1 VEPLVRLSAEAAPL
15 DLPNV
20 DTDRVNP
27 TRFFRNPRRAGYV
40 QFCFHD
46 LRVRP
51 AGPEHV
57 TVPSTPSGQTERGE
71 G

>member
-1 VEPLVRLSAEAAPL
+1 MEPLVRLSAEAAPL

-20 DTDRVNP
+20 DTDRVIP
-27 TRFFRNPRRAGYV
+27 ARFFRNPRSAGYV